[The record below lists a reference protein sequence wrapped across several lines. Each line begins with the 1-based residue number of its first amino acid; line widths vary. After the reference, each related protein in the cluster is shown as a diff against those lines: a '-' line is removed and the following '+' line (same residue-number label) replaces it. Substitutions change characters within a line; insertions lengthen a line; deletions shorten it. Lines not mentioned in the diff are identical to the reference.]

1 MSLSS
6 ITSNQQFKI
15 AAIVT
20 AALSAV
26 YVIINAFVLGGVEF
40 VMGLNN
46 NLTVPLAII
55 TVVLS
60 VMLWQQVGGGTNS
73 RFLWSQML
81 AGWVCWTIA
90 EVLWAIFALSGQEV
104 PYPSWADLFW
114 LAGYIPMGIG
124 LLARVRSLPVKPTPG
139 QQAVIWGI
147 SLGTVIFTIIFV
159 LQPIIRHNDPQ
170 RFLES
175 FLNIIFPLADLFLI
189 IIVLYLFFAYE
200 QGAYGFGWRLLLVGF
215 FIHQVS
221 NLLFSYASSSD
232 LYYPNSQA
240 NWLSTL
246 GVDVPYNLSYVFWL
260 IGIYLLRIL
269 LSEHRTFKEF
279 NTQPKLVPNAHLLV
293 FTKSDGTI
301 IDVSHNFYSFFALE
315 DAKGKAL
322 DFVLELTVQ
331 EGLALREKIRVG
343 KKLSDQLVQIKNR
356 LGNSQDAWLCG
367 VAIFTPQGEYSG
379 ANYLIRTRVEDEALD
394 TKLSESE
401 KSVVRH
407 FLTHN
412 ISNEN
417 NKIKQ
422 LLLDYYLAYI
432 KSLFNTAF
440 HEGGAIM
447 SQGLLDELQS
457 TAQKYGWQIQL
468 NPQTILDGNLYSV
481 DVLRDALPVFLETA
495 KRFVSRIT
503 GSALV
508 DAQLQELQGQFG
520 ESVHKNVAQYGKA

>member
-1 MSLSS
+1 MNSSS
-6 ITSNQQFKI
+6 IASNQQFKI

-20 AALSAV
+20 AALSAI
-26 YVIINAFVLGGVEF
+26 YVIINIFVIGGDEF
-40 VMGLNN
+40 VIGLNN
-46 NLTVPLAII
+46 NLTVPLAIF
-55 TVVLS
+55 TVIFS

-73 RFLWSQML
+73 RLLWMHMIV
-81 AGWVCWTIA
+81 GWVCWTIA
-90 EVLWAIFALSGQEV
+90 EIMWAVFAMLGKEV

-114 LAGYIPMGIG
+114 LIGYIPMGIG
-124 LLARVRSLPVKPTPG
+124 LLARARSLPVKPTFG
-139 QQAVIWGI
+139 QQLAIWGI
-147 SLGTVIFTIIFV
+147 SLGTVLFTIIFV
-159 LQPIIRHNDPQ
+159 LKPIIQNNDPAQ
-170 RFLES
+170 FLES
-175 FLNIIFPLADLFLI
+175 ILNIIYPLADLFLL
-189 IIVLYLFFAYE
+189 IIVLYLFFAYN

-215 FIHQVS
+215 LIHQVS

-232 LYYPNSQA
+232 LYLPNQQA
-240 NWLSTL
+240 NLISTL

-269 LSEHRTFKEF
+269 LSEHRTFEL
-279 NTQPKLVPNAHLLV
+279 NAQPKPVPNTHFLI
-293 FTKSDGTI
+293 FTKSDGKI
-301 IDVSHNFYSFFALE
+301 IDVSHNFPSFFAFE
-315 DAKGKAL
+315 DVKGKAL
-322 DFVLELTVQ
+322 DYVLGFAEP

-343 KKLSDQLVQIKNR
+343 KKLSDHLVHIKNR
-356 LGNSQDAWLCG
+356 SGNSQDAWLCG

-379 ANYLIRTRVEDEALD
+379 ANYLIRTQVDEALD
-394 TKLSESE
+394 TKLSEAE

-417 NKIKQ
+417 NEMRQ

-440 HEGGAIM
+440 HEGGATM

-468 NPQTILDGNLYSV
+468 NPQTILDGNSYSV
-481 DVLRDALPVFLETA
+481 DVLRVALPVFLETA

-508 DAQLQELQGQFG
+508 DAQLQELHGQFG
-520 ESVHKNVAQYGKA
+520 EAVHKNVAQYGKAY